1 MHNTK
6 DRARKADHGRQ
17 MRMGVIA
24 ISTNSFFAIVGST
37 DSMALANN
45 DASMSSW
52 IEWEEKY
59 GRRCES
65 MREMKIQNASSSG
78 D

>member
-1 MHNTK
+1 
-6 DRARKADHGRQ
+6 
-17 MRMGVIA
+17 MRIGVIP
-24 ISTNSFFAIVGST
+24 ISINNFFAIVGLFVSI
-37 DSMALANN
+37 ALANN
-45 DASMSSW
+45 DASMSSC
-52 IEWEEKY
+52 IALEEKY